1 MHRSVPSTLRPKY
14 PMKQILAAALALV
27 ALHATAAPS
36 PVPADDPRLQPA
48 AVTRIE
54 PSASAGYPSIYIDGY
69 IHKHTVEAF
78 KRLGTLNGA
87 GMGMVYFNSLGGDL
101 VASVE
106 LGQLIRSR
114 GFSTRVGRKG
124 SSGTALPGRCES
136 GCPLAFAGGKFRFL
150 ERESRMGV
158 HQFYR
163 ASGQQPND
171 LSLAQVASAL
181 IAKHLDEMGVS
192 LSLMEKMA
200 SADSSSMRYL
210 SPLEAYDLGLVN
222 AGALPSQWGV
232 REVAGA
238 LVLLGE
244 QETVQGTAR
253 IALACGERDTV
264 QLAALFKDRSNV
276 ANLPSFNRVA
286 LELDGETAGLQESPV
301 QIRNGFLSITSI
313 PTDAQ
318 LEALTRAGA
327 IGVRLSRVGDPKRL
341 DFHVESREAT
351 PLIRSFIG
359 LCKGVRPSLSD
370 SL

>member
-1 MHRSVPSTLRPKY
+1 
-14 PMKQILAAALALV
+14 MKHALALLLV
-27 ALHATAAPS
+27 LILTNAIAAPA
-36 PVPADDPRLQPA
+36 PVQQNDPRLQPA
-48 AVTRIE
+48 KVTLGTVG
-54 PSASAGYPSIYIDGY
+54 AGGAPAIYIDGY
-69 IHKHTVEAF
+69 IHEPTVEAF
-78 KRLGTLNGA
+78 RRLGNLNGS
-87 GMGMVYFNSLGGDL
+87 GMGLVYFNSLGGDL

-114 GFSTRVGRKG
+114 GFSTRVGQKG
-124 SSGTALPGRCES
+124 PSGNSLPGRCES

-200 SADSSSMRYL
+200 SADSASMRYL
-210 SPLEAYDLGLVN
+210 SPLEAFDLGLVN
-222 AGALPSQWGV
+222 AGALPAHWSV

-238 LVLLGE
+238 LVLVGE
-244 QETVQGTAR
+244 QETVQGTGR
-253 IALACGERDTV
+253 IALACGEGDTV
-264 QLAALFKDRSNV
+264 QLAALFKGWIN
-276 ANLPSFNRVA
+276 AGKLPVFNQVA
-286 LELDGETAGLQESPV
+286 LKIDGETAGLQASPV
-301 QIRNGFLSITSI
+301 QLRNGFLSITSI

-318 LEALTRAGA
+318 LEALASSGEIGVLLSRAGDA
-327 IGVRLSRVGDPKRL
+327 QRL
-341 DFHVESREAT
+341 DFHVESRDAS

-359 LCKGVRPSLSD
+359 LCKGVRPSLAD

>member
-1 MHRSVPSTLRPKY
+1 MKY
-14 PMKQILAAALALV
+14 ALALLLV
-27 ALHATAAPS
+27 LMLSNAVAAPA
-36 PVPADDPRLQPA
+36 PVQQNDPRLQPA
-48 AVTRIE
+48 KVTLGTVG
-54 PSASAGYPSIYIDGY
+54 AGGAPAIYIDGY
-69 IHKHTVEAF
+69 IHKPTVEAF
-78 KRLGTLNGA
+78 RRLGNLNGS
-87 GMGMVYFNSLGGDL
+87 GMGLVYFNSLGGDL
-101 VASVE
+101 VAAVE

-114 GFSTRVGRKG
+114 GFSTRVGQKG
-124 SSGTALPGRCES
+124 PSGNSLPGRCES

-200 SADSSSMRYL
+200 SSDSASMRYL
-210 SPLEAYDLGLVN
+210 SPLEAYDLDLVN
-222 AGALPSQWGV
+222 AGALPAHWSV

-238 LVLLGE
+238 LVLVGE
-244 QETVQGTAR
+244 QETVQGTGR
-253 IALACGERDTV
+253 IALACGEGDTV
-264 QLAALFKDRSNV
+264 QLAALFKGWFN
-276 ANLPSFNRVA
+276 AGNLPVFNQVA
-286 LELDGETAGLQESPV
+286 LKIDRETAGLQASPV
-301 QIRNGFLSITSI
+301 LLRNGFLSITSI

-318 LEALTRAGA
+318 LEALASSGEIGVLLSRAGDA
-327 IGVRLSRVGDPKRL
+327 QRL
-341 DFHVESREAT
+341 DFHVESRDAS

-359 LCKGVRPSLSD
+359 LCKGVRPSLAD